1 MSCGEILRMPEVIAN
16 TSPIQYLFQ
25 LGLLDLLPE
34 LYGEVFVPEGVV
46 LELRSGVDRGVS
58 LPDLNVLS
66 WLRIRKARSAAVLPL
81 AAGLGAGERE
91 VLALALEI
99 EDPLVILD
107 DSLARRFAHRLS
119 LPLTGTLG
127 LLLKAK
133 QRRRIES
140 IKPYLDRLES
150 LRFRLDLSTRS
161 SVLALA
167 QEG

>member
-1 MSCGEILRMPEVIAN
+1 MPEVIAN

-34 LYGEVFVPEGVV
+34 LYGEVLVPEGVV
-46 LELRSGVDRGVS
+46 RELRSGVDRGVS
-58 LPDLNVLS
+58 LPNLDSLS
-66 WLRIRKARSAAVLPL
+66 WLRIRVARSAPVLIL
-81 AAGLGAGERE
+81 AAGMGAGERE
-91 VLALALEI
+91 VLALALET

-107 DSLARRFAHRLS
+107 DSLARRFAQRLS
-119 LPLTGTLG
+119 LPLSGTLG

-133 QRRRIES
+133 QRGRIES
-140 IKPYLDRLES
+140 VQPYLDRLES
-150 LRFRLDLSTRS
+150 LRFRLDPSTRR

>member
-1 MSCGEILRMPEVIAN
+1 MPEVIAN

-46 LELRSGVDRGVS
+46 RELRSGVDRGVS
-58 LPDLNVLS
+58 LPDLDSLS
-66 WLRIRKARSAAVLPL
+66 WLRLRKARSAPVLIL
-81 AAGLGAGERE
+81 AAGMGAGERE

-99 EDPLVILD
+99 DDPLVILD
-107 DSLARRFAHRLS
+107 DSLARRFAQRLS

-133 QRRRIES
+133 QRKRIES
-140 IKPYLDRLES
+140 VHPYLDRLES
-150 LRFRLDLSTRS
+150 LRFRLDPSTRS

-167 QEG
+167 QED

>member
-1 MSCGEILRMPEVIAN
+1 MPEVIAN

-34 LYGEVFVPEGVV
+34 LYGEVFVPDGVV

-58 LPDLNVLS
+58 LPDLDSLG
-66 WLRIRKARSAAVLPL
+66 WLRIRKARSAPVLIL
-81 AAGLGAGERE
+81 AAGMGAGERE

-99 EDPLVILD
+99 DDPLVILD
-107 DSLARRFAHRLS
+107 DSLARRFAQRLN

-133 QRRRIES
+133 QRGRIES
-140 IKPYLDRLES
+140 VKPYLDRLES
-150 LRFRLDLSTRS
+150 LRFRLDPSTRS

>member
-1 MSCGEILRMPEVIAN
+1 MPEVIVN

-34 LYGEVFVPEGVV
+34 LYGEVVVPEGVV
-46 LELRSGVDRGVS
+46 CELGSGVDRGVL
-58 LPDLNVLS
+58 LPDLDSLS
-66 WLRIRKARSAAVLPL
+66 WLRIRKARSAAVLIL
-81 AAGLGAGERE
+81 AAGMGAGERE

-107 DSLARRFAHRLS
+107 DALARRFAQRLN

-127 LLLKAK
+127 LLLRAK
-133 QRRRIES
+133 QRGRIEA
-140 IKPYLDRLES
+140 IQPYLDRLES
-150 LRFRLDLSTRS
+150 LRFRLDPSTRS

>member
-1 MSCGEILRMPEVIAN
+1 MPEVIAN

-25 LGLLDLLPE
+25 LGLLNILPE
-34 LYGEVFVPEGVV
+34 LYGEVFVPEGVIV
-46 LELRSGVDRGVS
+46 ELRSGVDRGVS
-58 LPDLNVLS
+58 LPDLDSLS
-66 WLRIRKARSAAVLPL
+66 WLRIRKAQSAAVLIL
-81 AAGLGAGERE
+81 AAGLGVGERE

-107 DSLARRFAHRLS
+107 DSLARRFAQRLS

-133 QRRRIES
+133 QRGRIES
-140 IKPYLDRLES
+140 VKPYLHRLES
-150 LRFRLDLSTRS
+150 LRFRLDPSTRS

-167 QEG
+167 QES

>member
-1 MSCGEILRMPEVIAN
+1 MPEVIAN

-25 LGLLDLLPE
+25 LGILDLLPE
-34 LYGEVFVPEGVV
+34 LYGEVFVPEGVI
-46 LELRSGVDRGVS
+46 LELRSGVNRGVL
-58 LPDLNVLS
+58 LPDLDSLS

-99 EDPLVILD
+99 EDSLVILD
-107 DSLARRFAHRLS
+107 DSLARRFAQRLS

-133 QRRRIES
+133 QRRRVES
-140 IKPYLDRLES
+140 VKPYLDRLES
-150 LRFRLDLSTRS
+150 LGFRLDSSTRS
-161 SVLALA
+161 NVLALA